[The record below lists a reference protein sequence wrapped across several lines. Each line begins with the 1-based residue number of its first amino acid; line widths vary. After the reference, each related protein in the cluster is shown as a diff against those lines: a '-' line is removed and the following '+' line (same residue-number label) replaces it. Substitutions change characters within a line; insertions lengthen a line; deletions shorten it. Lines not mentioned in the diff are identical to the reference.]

1 MEFKERKRWLF
12 FGLPFTFTV
21 YTVGEEVINIKKGLL
36 NTVEDDCYLY
46 KVLDVKLETSFM
58 ERLCK
63 LGTIVCFTGDTTDKT
78 LRIVHV
84 KNAKAIKDYIL
95 EQSEKQRMK
104 RRTLNTQNLNS
115 GVADLDDG
123 DLDS

>member
-63 LGTIVCFTGDTTDKT
+63 LGTIVCYTGDTTDKT
-78 LRIVHV
+78 LKIVHV
-84 KNAKAIKDYIL
+84 RNAKAIKDYIL

>member
-78 LRIVHV
+78 LRIIHV

>member
-78 LRIVHV
+78 LKIVHV

>member
-63 LGTIVCFTGDTTDKT
+63 LGTIVCYTGDTTDKT
-78 LRIVHV
+78 LKIVHV